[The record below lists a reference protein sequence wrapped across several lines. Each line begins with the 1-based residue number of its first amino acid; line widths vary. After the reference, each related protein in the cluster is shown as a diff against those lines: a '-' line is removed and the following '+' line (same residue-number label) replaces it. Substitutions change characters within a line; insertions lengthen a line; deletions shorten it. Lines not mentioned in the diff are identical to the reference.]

1 MEDGRR
7 PRVVVVDDAVFM
19 RRQIRDFLEGGGCE
33 VVAEGE
39 DGSELLE
46 LFETH
51 RPDLVTLDVVMPRVN
66 GLEALRE
73 LRARHPEARVIVCSS
88 LTHERALFEALRLG
102 ARDYVVK
109 PLNREKF
116 LEAARKA
123 LGGPA

>member
-1 MEDGRR
+1 MDEARR
-7 PRVVVVDDAVFM
+7 PRAVVVDDAVFM
-19 RRQIRDFLEGGGCE
+19 RRQIRDFLESDGCE
-33 VVAEGE
+33 VAAEGE
-39 DGSELLE
+39 DGSEVLE
-46 LFETH
+46 LYETH

-73 LRARHPEARVIVCSS
+73 LKARHPEARVIVCSS
-88 LTHERALFEALRLG
+88 LTHEQALFEALRLG

-123 LGGPA
+123 IRGPA

>member
-1 MEDGRR
+1 MEDARR

-19 RRQIRDFLEGGGCE
+19 RRQLRDFLEGDGYE

-39 DGSELLE
+39 DGSEVLE
-46 LFETH
+46 LYETH
-51 RPDLVTLDVVMPRVN
+51 GPDLVTLDVVMPRVN

-88 LTHERALFEALRLG
+88 LTHEQALFEALRLG

-109 PLNREKF
+109 PLVREKF
-116 LEAARKA
+116 LAAARKA
-123 LGGPA
+123 LEGRG